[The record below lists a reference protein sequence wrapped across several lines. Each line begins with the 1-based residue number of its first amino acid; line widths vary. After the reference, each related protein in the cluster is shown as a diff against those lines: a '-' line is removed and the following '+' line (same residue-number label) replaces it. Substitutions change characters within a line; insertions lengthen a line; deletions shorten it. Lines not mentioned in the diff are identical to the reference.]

1 MKGQPLPALSQS
13 LLDQLRERGPG
24 NISAD
29 LLANKSAS
37 IELPVANMLGA
48 PETILQIGSGAF
60 LRGFVED
67 FVQLANIAGGPVCRV
82 VSVQRKSDHRSSAFL
97 QQDGLYTLI
106 LRGLENGQPAERKRI
121 IASISRSLSADTDWN
136 KVIAMAVRPFPRVIV
151 SNVTESGLALGA
163 SDTLADRP
171 PLSFPG
177 KLTQLLRERWL
188 SSGGHDADVAI
199 VPCELVKNNGS
210 MLRKLIDEQARA
222 WNLPAAFSDWLGS
235 SVHFANTLVDRIVVG
250 SPPPEKLEAEWQAL
264 GYRDELIVC
273 AEPFAL
279 FALEADEFVRQ
290 HFPNG
295 EASPGIRFVDDLT
308 PYRVRKVR
316 ILNGAHTILAAIG
329 RLLGLRTVRE
339 AVEDRELG
347 KLVENAIFQEVIP
360 VTELGEEVESRSY
373 AREILAR
380 FRNPFIEH
388 SLVSI
393 CSNCSTKVGTRLF
406 PAIRSFMEQRGVV
419 PRRLLFGV
427 AAVMLLLQ
435 ESGVED
441 AHLAFIRETWARV
454 SDRPFNDQPINDQ
467 PADDESPDS
476 TLALVQQILAKQV
489 NWSREHIDL
498 RAIAPEVARILTKIR
513 EHGIRAAME
522 SYL

>member
-1 MKGQPLPALSQS
+1 MRGQSLPALSQS
-13 LLDQLRERGPG
+13 LLDELRERSPA
-24 NISAD
+24 NISVD
-29 LLANKSAS
+29 LLANKSVN
-37 IELPVANMLGA
+37 IELPPANIFGT

-60 LRGFVED
+60 LKGFVED
-67 FVQLANIAGGPVCRV
+67 FVQLANIAGNSVGRV
-82 VSVQRKSDHRSSAFL
+82 VSVQRRSDHRSAAFL
-97 QQDGLYTLI
+97 RQDGLYTLI
-106 LRGLENGQPAERKRI
+106 LRGLENGQPVERKRI
-121 IASISRSLSADTDWN
+121 IASISRSLSADTEWN
-136 KVIAMAVRPFPRVIV
+136 KVIAVAVRPSTRVIV

-163 SDTLADRP
+163 SDTPADHP
-171 PLSFPG
+171 PLSVPG
-177 KLTQLLRERWL
+177 KLAQLLRERWQ

-199 VPCELVKNNGS
+199 VPCELVENNGS
-210 MLRKLIDEQARA
+210 VLRKLIDEQALA
-222 WNLPAAFSDWLGS
+222 WNLPAPFSDWLRS

-250 SPPPEKLEAEWQAL
+250 PPPPEKLEAEWQAL
-264 GYRDELIVC
+264 GYRDDLIVC

-279 FALEADEFVRQ
+279 FALEAGEFVRQ

-316 ILNGAHTILAAIG
+316 ILNGSHTILAAIG

-339 AVEDRELG
+339 AIDDHQLG

-360 VTELGEEVESRSY
+360 ATELGEEVESRHY

-406 PAIRSFMEQRGVV
+406 PAIRSFMEQHGVM

-427 AAVMLLLQ
+427 AVVMLLLRD
-435 ESGVED
+435 SDVED
-441 AHLAFIRETWARV
+441 AHLAFIREAWACV
-454 SDRPFNDQPINDQ
+454 DDQSVDDQ
-467 PADDESPDS
+467 SVDDQSPDS
-476 TLALVQQILAKQV
+476 TLAFVQRILAKQV
-489 NWSREHIDL
+489 ERSREPIDL
-498 RAIAPEVARILTKIR
+498 PAIAPEVARILTKIR
-513 EHGIRAAME
+513 ENGLRVTME
-522 SYL
+522 SCV

>member
-1 MKGQPLPALSQS
+1 MF
-13 LLDQLRERGPG
+13 
-24 NISAD
+24 
-29 LLANKSAS
+29 
-37 IELPVANMLGA
+37 GA

-60 LRGFVED
+60 LKGFVED
-67 FVQLANIAGGPVCRV
+67 FVQLANIAGNPVGRV
-82 VSVQRKSDHRSSAFL
+82 VSVQRRSDHRSAAFL
-97 QQDGLYTLI
+97 RQDGLYTLI
-106 LRGLENGQPAERKRI
+106 LRGLENGQPVERKRI
-121 IASISRSLSADTDWN
+121 IASISRSLSADTEWN
-136 KVIAMAVRPFPRVIV
+136 KVIAVAVRPSTRVIV

-163 SDTLADRP
+163 SDTPADHP
-171 PLSFPG
+171 PLSVPG
-177 KLTQLLRERWL
+177 KLAQLLRERWQ

-199 VPCELVKNNGS
+199 VPCELVENNGS
-210 MLRKLIDEQARA
+210 VLRKLIDEQALA
-222 WNLPAAFSDWLGS
+222 WNLPAPFSDWLRS

-250 SPPPEKLEAEWQAL
+250 PPPPEKLEAEWQAL
-264 GYRDELIVC
+264 GYRDDLIVC

-279 FALEADEFVRQ
+279 FALEAGEFVRQ

-316 ILNGAHTILAAIG
+316 ILNGSHTILAAIG

-339 AVEDRELG
+339 AIDDHQLG

-360 VTELGEEVESRSY
+360 ATELGEEVESRHY

-406 PAIRSFMEQRGVV
+406 PAIRSFMKQHGVV

-427 AAVMLLLQ
+427 AAVMLLLRD
-435 ESGVED
+435 SDVED
-441 AHLAFIRETWARV
+441 AHLAFIREAWACV
-454 SDRPFNDQPINDQ
+454 DDQSVDDQ
-467 PADDESPDS
+467 SVDDQSPDS
-476 TLALVQQILAKQV
+476 TLAFVQRILAKQV
-489 NWSREHIDL
+489 EWSREPIDL
-498 RAIAPEVARILTKIR
+498 PAIAPEVARILTKIR
-513 EHGIRAAME
+513 ENGLRVTME
-522 SYL
+522 SCV